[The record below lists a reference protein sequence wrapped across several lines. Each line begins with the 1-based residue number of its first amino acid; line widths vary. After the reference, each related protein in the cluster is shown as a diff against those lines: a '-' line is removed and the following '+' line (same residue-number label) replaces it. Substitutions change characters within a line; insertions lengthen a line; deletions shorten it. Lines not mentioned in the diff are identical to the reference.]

1 VLEVDIMTSTLVFQN
16 KEIPVYSS
24 EQNKKAMR
32 KLEFI
37 LNQKWE
43 TGKQAIKQCL
53 ATLISIE
60 IIGSEATL
68 HALTEHHSLTIS
80 LY

>member
-1 VLEVDIMTSTLVFQN
+1 MATTFVFQN
-16 KEIPVYSS
+16 KAIPVYMS

-32 KLEFI
+32 KLEAI

-43 TGKQAIKQCL
+43 TGKQALKQCL

-60 IIGSEATL
+60 IVGSEATL

>member
-1 VLEVDIMTSTLVFQN
+1 MLEGLIMTITLMFQE
-16 KEIPVYSS
+16 KKIPVYMP

-32 KLEFI
+32 KLEAI

-43 TGKQAIKQCL
+43 TGKQALKTCL

-60 IIGSEATL
+60 VIGSEATL
-68 HALTEHHSLTIS
+68 HALTEHHTLTIS

>member
-1 VLEVDIMTSTLVFQN
+1 MATTTLVFQN
-16 KEIPVYSS
+16 KLIPVYMS

-32 KLEFI
+32 KLEAI
-37 LNQKWE
+37 LNRKWE
-43 TGKQAIKQCL
+43 TGKQALKQCL

-60 IIGSEATL
+60 IVGSEATL
-68 HALTEHHSLTIS
+68 HALTEHHTLTIS